1 MAMRA
6 MAYMSRGRSLRM
18 SELSLNGIEHKERN
32 EIPARLVLE
41 NGAVFRGV
49 AFGALDVKRNTGE
62 VVFTTSITGYQ
73 EILTDPSYAGQIV
86 TMTNPLM
93 GNYGANAEDLE
104 SWKPFISGFVV
115 RENAERYSNWR
126 ASESLGKF
134 LEQNGILGIEQID
147 TRRLVRILRSEGAMR
162 GVLSTES
169 LSDGELVEIARQSPK
184 MAGLDLTKGVTTKGA
199 YGLDSNSPAF
209 PRRGQGVVSPPHVV
223 VLDYGIK
230 QNILRKLVAHGA
242 RLTVMP
248 STATLEQILEQKP
261 DGIFLSN
268 GPGDPDAVKDTI
280 AMLKKLIKR
289 EEHPIFGICLGH
301 QLLSLALGGNT
312 YKLKFGH
319 RGANHPVKNLLSEK
333 IEITSQ
339 NHGFAV
345 DWKSMPNDCEL
356 THLNLNDQTVEGFRH
371 TKLPIFAVQYH
382 PEASPGPHESDY
394 LFGQFMEGME

>member
-1 MAMRA
+1 
-6 MAYMSRGRSLRM
+6 M
-18 SELSLNGIEHKERN
+18 SEISLNGVHSEKNASR
-32 EIPARLVLE
+32 PARLVLE
-41 NGAVFRGV
+41 NGAVFRGQS
-49 AFGALDVKRNTGE
+49 FGALDVKRQTGE

-93 GNYGANAEDLE
+93 GNYGANDEDLE
-104 SWKPFISGFVV
+104 SAHPVVSGFVV
-115 RENAERYSNWR
+115 REAAQRYSNWR
-126 ASESLGKF
+126 AEESLGSF
-134 LEQNGILGIEQID
+134 LERSGVLGIEQVD
-147 TRRLVRILRSEGAMR
+147 TRKLVRMLRSEGAMR

-169 LSDGELVEIARQSPK
+169 LSDAELVEIARRSPK
-184 MAGLDLTKGVTTKGA
+184 MAGLDLTKGVTTSESYDLNGP
-199 YGLDSNSPAF
+199 SQES
-209 PRRGQGVVSPPHVV
+209 PHVV

-242 RLTVMP
+242 RLTVLP
-248 STATLEQILEQKP
+248 STATLEEILEQKP

-280 AMLKKLIKR
+280 AMLKRLIKR
-289 EEHPIFGICLGH
+289 EEQPIFGICLGN
-301 QLLSLALGGNT
+301 QLLSLALGGTT

-345 DWKSMPNDCEL
+345 DWKTMPKDCEL
-356 THLNLNDQTVEGFRH
+356 THLNLNDHTVEGFRH

-394 LFGQFMEGME
+394 LFTQFMDTMK

>member
-1 MAMRA
+1 
-6 MAYMSRGRSLRM
+6 MSTESHLTNGSLAGSMQR
-18 SELSLNGIEHKERN
+18 
-32 EIPARLVLE
+32 IPARLVLE
-41 NGAVFRGV
+41 NGAVLRGL
-49 AFGALDVKRNTGE
+49 AFGALDVKRTTGE
-62 VVFTTSITGYQ
+62 TVFTTSITGYQ

-93 GNYGANAEDLE
+93 GNYGATDDDLE
-104 SWKPFISGFVV
+104 STYPFASGFVV
-115 RENAERYSNWR
+115 REAAERYSNWR
-126 ASESLGKF
+126 AEESLGRF
-134 LEQNGILGIEQID
+134 LERNGVLAIEQVD
-147 TRRLVRILRSEGAMR
+147 TRRLVRMLRSEGAMR

-169 LSDGELVEIARQSPK
+169 LSDAELVEVARQSPK
-184 MAGLDLTKGVTTKGA
+184 MAGLDLTKGVTTKET
-199 YGLDSNSPAF
+199 YDLDGPSKKA
-209 PRRGQGVVSPPHVV
+209 PHVV

-230 QNILRKLVAHGA
+230 HNILKKLVAHGA

-248 STATLEQILEQKP
+248 STATLEEIREQKP

-268 GPGDPDAVKDTI
+268 GPGDPDAVRDTI
-280 AMLKKLIKR
+280 EMLKHLIKR

-319 RGANHPVKNLLSEK
+319 RGANHPVKNLLTEK

-345 DWKSMPNDCEL
+345 DWQTMPKDCEL
-356 THLNLNDQTVEGFRH
+356 THLNLNDHTVEGFTH
-371 TKLPIFAVQYH
+371 KKLPIFAVQYH

-394 LFGQFMEGME
+394 LFTQFMEAVGRK

>member
-1 MAMRA
+1 MNKMDEFGS
-6 MAYMSRGRSLRM
+6 M
-18 SELSLNGIEHKERN
+18 NGNAEGKRK
-32 EIPARLVLE
+32 PARLVLE
-41 NGAVFRGV
+41 NGAVFRGYG
-49 AFGALDVKRNTGE
+49 FGALDVTRQTGE

-93 GNYGANAEDLE
+93 GNYGANSEDME
-104 SWKPFISGFVV
+104 SRCPFVSGFVV
-115 RENAERYSNWR
+115 REAAERYSNWR
-126 ASESLGKF
+126 AGESLDKF
-134 LEQNGILGIEQID
+134 LEENGILGIEQVD
-147 TRRLVRILRSEGAMR
+147 TRRLVRLLRSEGAMR

-169 LSDGELVEIARQSPK
+169 LTDDELVRVALESPK
-184 MAGLDLTKGVTTKGA
+184 MAGLDLTKGVTTREPYDMAGPTV
-199 YGLDSNSPAF
+199 NS
-209 PRRGQGVVSPPHVV
+209 SWKKPPHVV

-230 QNILRKLVAHGA
+230 QNILRKLVDHGA
-242 RLTVMP
+242 QLTVMP
-248 STATLEQILEQKP
+248 STTTLEEILEQKP

-280 AMLKKLIKR
+280 AMLKHLIKR

-301 QLLSLALGGNT
+301 QLLSLALGGQT

-356 THLNLNDQTVEGFRH
+356 THLNLNDHTVEGFRH
-371 TKLPIFAVQYH
+371 NKLPIFAVQYH

-394 LFGQFMEGME
+394 LFDQFMESIRKN

>member
-1 MAMRA
+1 MN
-6 MAYMSRGRSLRM
+6 
-18 SELSLNGIEHKERN
+18 ENGIKITENGTGTPESLP
-32 EIPARLVLE
+32 IRLVLE
-41 NGAVFRGV
+41 NGAVFRGN
-49 AFGALDVKRNTGE
+49 AFGALDVRRNTGE

-104 SWKPFISGFVV
+104 SWKPFVSGFAV

-126 ASESLGKF
+126 ATESLDKF
-134 LEQNGILGIEQID
+134 LAQNGILGIEQID
-147 TRRLVRILRSEGAMR
+147 TRRLVRLLRSEGAMR
-162 GVLSTES
+162 GVLSTEA
-169 LSDGELVEIARQSPK
+169 LSDAELVEIARQSPK
-184 MAGLDLTKGVTTKGA
+184 MDGLDLTKGVTTDGTYDMETPLLTKE
-199 YGLDSNSPAF
+199 
-209 PRRGQGVVSPPHVV
+209 RGRGEVPHVV
-223 VLDYGIK
+223 VIDYGIK
-230 QNILRKLVAHGA
+230 QNILRKLVDHGA

-248 STATLEQILEQKP
+248 STTTLEQILEQKP

-280 AMLKKLIKR
+280 AMLKKLIKL

-319 RGANHPVKNLLSEK
+319 RGANHPVKNLLSDK

-345 DWKSMPNDCEL
+345 DWKTMPKDCEL

-394 LFGQFMEGME
+394 LFGQFMEGMR

>member
-1 MAMRA
+1 MRLNSEIKAMQNNNAARNGS
-6 MAYMSRGRSLRM
+6 MEMNG
-18 SELSLNGIEHKERN
+18 SELANRHLPLAAT
-32 EIPARLVLE
+32 PARLVLE
-41 NGAVFRGV
+41 NGAVFRGQP
-49 AFGALDVKRNTGE
+49 FGALDVKRQTGE

-93 GNYGANAEDLE
+93 GNYGANDEDLE
-104 SWKPFISGFVV
+104 SRHPFVSGFVV
-115 RENAERYSNWR
+115 REAAQRYSNWR
-126 ASESLGKF
+126 AEESLGSF
-134 LEQNGILGIEQID
+134 LERSGVLGIEQVD
-147 TRRLVRILRSEGAMR
+147 TRRLVRMLRSEGAMR
-162 GVLSTES
+162 GVLSTEE
-169 LSDGELVEIARQSPK
+169 LSDAELIEIARQSPK
-184 MAGLDLTKGVTTKGA
+184 MAGLDLTKGVTTNESYDLNGP
-199 YGLDSNSPAF
+199 SQES
-209 PRRGQGVVSPPHVV
+209 PHVV

-242 RLTVMP
+242 RLTVLP
-248 STATLEQILEQKP
+248 STATLEEILAQKP

-280 AMLKKLIKR
+280 AMLKHLIKR
-289 EEHPIFGICLGH
+289 EEQPIFGICLGH

-345 DWKSMPNDCEL
+345 DWKTMPKDCEL
-356 THLNLNDQTVEGFRH
+356 THLNLNDHTVEGFRH

-394 LFGQFMEGME
+394 LFTQFTHAMK

>member
-1 MAMRA
+1 MKHDTITTNGE
-6 MAYMSRGRSLRM
+6 SNGESPSSFIPHPSSL
-18 SELSLNGIEHKERN
+18 S
-32 EIPARLVLE
+32 ARLVLE
-41 NGAVFRGV
+41 NGAVFRGN

-104 SWKPFISGFVV
+104 SWKPFVSGFAV

-126 ASESLGKF
+126 ATESLDEF
-134 LEQNGILGIEQID
+134 LAQNGILGIEQID
-147 TRRLVRILRSEGAMR
+147 TRRLVRLLRSEGAMR
-162 GVLSTES
+162 GVLSTEA
-169 LSDGELVEIARQSPK
+169 LSDAELVEIARQSPK
-184 MAGLDLTKGVTTKGA
+184 MDGLDLTKGVTT
-199 YGLDSNSPAF
+199 D
-209 PRRGQGVVSPPHVV
+209 GVYDMEQTSAKKAPHVV
-223 VLDYGIK
+223 VIDYGIK
-230 QNILRKLVAHGA
+230 QNILRKLVDHGA

-248 STATLEQILEQKP
+248 STTTLEQIIEQKP

-319 RGANHPVKNLLSEK
+319 RGANHPVKNLLSNK

-345 DWKSMPNDCEL
+345 DWKTMPKDCEL

-394 LFGQFMEGME
+394 LFGQFIEGMNLDYAD

>member
-1 MAMRA
+1 MQ
-6 MAYMSRGRSLRM
+6 
-18 SELSLNGIEHKERN
+18 EISLNGKSHGENH
-32 EIPARLVLE
+32 IPARLVLE
-41 NGAVFRGV
+41 NGSVFRGFG
-49 AFGALDVKRNTGE
+49 FGALDVRRMTGE

-93 GNYGANAEDLE
+93 GNYGATKEDLE
-104 SWKPFISGFVV
+104 SWKPFVSGFAV
-115 RENAERYSNWR
+115 REASERYSNWR
-126 ASESLGKF
+126 AEESLGKF
-134 LEQNGILGIEQID
+134 LADNGILGIEQID
-147 TRRLVRILRSEGAMR
+147 TRKLVRMLRSEGAMR
-162 GVLSTES
+162 GVLSTEE
-169 LSDGELVEIARQSPK
+169 LSDAELVEVARQSPK
-184 MAGLDLTKGVTTKGA
+184 MAGLDLTKGVTTNGV
-199 YGLDSNSPAF
+199 YDMDSPSF
-209 PRRGQGVVSPPHVV
+209 SRRGQGVVPPHVV
-223 VLDYGIK
+223 VIDYGIK
-230 QNILRKLVAHGA
+230 QNILRKLVDHGA

-248 STATLEQILEQKP
+248 STTTMEQILEQKP

-280 AMLKKLIKR
+280 EMLKMLIKR
-289 EEHPIFGICLGH
+289 EEQPIFGICLGN

-319 RGANHPVKNLLSEK
+319 RGANHPVKNLLTNK

-345 DWKSMPNDCEL
+345 DWNTMPKDCEL

-394 LFGQFMEGME
+394 LFGQFMESMK

>member
-1 MAMRA
+1 MMMENNLAVRNGTPD
-6 MAYMSRGRSLRM
+6 RNG
-18 SELSLNGIEHKERN
+18 SENSALSTIYS
-32 EIPARLVLE
+32 PFSTTSARLVLE
-41 NGAVFRGV
+41 NGAVFRGQP
-49 AFGALDVKRNTGE
+49 FGALDVKRMTGE

-93 GNYGANAEDLE
+93 GNYGANDEDLE
-104 SWKPFISGFVV
+104 SRHPFVSGFVV
-115 RENAERYSNWR
+115 REAAQRYSNWR
-126 ASESLGKF
+126 AEESLGSF
-134 LEQNGILGIEQID
+134 LERSGVLGIEQVD
-147 TRRLVRILRSEGAMR
+147 TRRLVRMLRSEGAMR
-162 GVLSTES
+162 GVLSTED
-169 LSDGELVEIARQSPK
+169 LSDAELIEIARQSPK
-184 MAGLDLTKGVTTKGA
+184 MAGLDLTKGVTTNESYDLNGT
-199 YGLDSNSPAF
+199 SQQS
-209 PRRGQGVVSPPHVV
+209 PHVV

-242 RLTVMP
+242 RLTVLP
-248 STATLEQILEQKP
+248 STATLEEIQNQKP

-280 AMLKKLIKR
+280 AMLKHLIKR
-289 EEHPIFGICLGH
+289 EEQPIFGICLGH
-301 QLLSLALGGNT
+301 QLLALALGGTT

-319 RGANHPVKNLLSEK
+319 RGANHPVKNLLSET

-345 DWKSMPNDCEL
+345 DWKSMPKDCEL
-356 THLNLNDQTVEGFRH
+356 THLNLNDHTVEGFRH

-394 LFGQFMEGME
+394 LFTQFMDAMN